1 MSLRTFLDSYEATN
15 TSDIMRISEV
25 DPLFEPT
32 AYYLILKEENP
43 LILFENVKSY
53 SGFRMVTN
61 LVGSD
66 RRLAF
71 AIGAEQG
78 DDVERRWRSI
88 ATSSASPAL
97 TDEAPVK
104 ELVQKEGQ
112 VDLLGLPVPV
122 HYEQDGTRRGF
133 QRYITGGIVASRD
146 PDRPRTVNLS
156 FTRIQ
161 VIGKDR
167 YAFDCGSKGHLY
179 TYVQKSLRRGTP
191 LPLTVVIGAHP
202 LLYLLAAS
210 FMEDEYEKAASALPL
225 RLTQGI
231 MNDIPVPADAEIV
244 IEAEL
249 LPEQFDEGP
258 FSEYTGYVGA
268 DSTRNVAR
276 VKAIM
281 RRKDA
286 IYYDVQP
293 SNSNEH
299 VMLFS
304 FPRHASV
311 SQVVRSV
318 MPPGPSYKLLWPSS
332 ASNYMV
338 LGYVDRPEP
347 GLAKHLGLLLL
358 SSDPLFS
365 KFALVNEG
373 ETKLSLLNLLANLGS
388 SYSPERI
395 QVIKGLY
402 TIPSNP
408 TASDGVSAKV
418 VMLSSGNASF
428 TVEKTESKLSL
439 KRDGSVLVS
448 VSKESVEDAVVS
460 VRFPRDVPD
469 ISEDTL
475 SWVMATR
482 VRPDEDI
489 KVERHR
495 LFIDASREVGEIPK
509 LPSEVL
515 RRTQQ
520 LLKRTA

>member
-1 MSLRTFLDSYEATN
+1 M
-15 TSDIMRISEV
+15 
-25 DPLFEPT
+25 
-32 AYYLILKEENP
+32 
-43 LILFENVKSY
+43 
-53 SGFRMVTN
+53 
-61 LVGSD
+61 
-66 RRLAF
+66 
-71 AIGAEQG
+71 
-78 DDVERRWRSI
+78 
-88 ATSSASPAL
+88 
-97 TDEAPVK
+97 
-104 ELVQKEGQ
+104 
-112 VDLLGLPVPV
+112 
-122 HYEQDGTRRGF
+122 
-133 QRYITGGIVASRD
+133 ASRD

-210 FMEDEYEKAASALPL
+210 FMEGEYEKAASALPL

-347 GLAKHLGLLLL
+347 GLAKQLGLLLL

-373 ETKLSLLNLLANLGS
+373 ETKLSLLNL
-388 SYSPERI
+388 
-395 QVIKGLY
+395 
-402 TIPSNP
+402 PSNP
-408 TASDGVSAKV
+408 TVSEGVSAKV

-489 KVERHR
+489 KVERYR

-520 LLKRTA
+520 LLKRAA